1 MEIKQKLKSCLSM
14 LIAFTVGF
22 SCISPTAFADENNLG
37 AKRKQVIGV
46 ADRILERDDLAT
58 RFRGTTYTDNE
69 NYDNF
74 SDTLWYNTWE
84 NAQKWKFKANGLSE
98 NECDNAIGEMLYN
111 EAVYGFPMS
120 HFLKKDGL
128 YKGPYKIVKVKKI
141 AGKKY
146 YQEIYKKEKDSD
158 NNDIELNDIKAL
170 FDENVRIIKEGNS
183 YDIQMNVKTDKVQS
197 LSAAYI
203 NRIAGKEV
211 YREYIKDPV
220 NNEKD
225 GGFLL
230 GGIPGELTGENIVVF
245 DMTYVDASGSKRTL
259 EPFGIEIDY
268 AALQRKNDW
277 ELPNYKKNLLDKAQE
292 FQMNTSAIMSSED
305 AKYVDE
311 HKKKIIDKALSEI
324 DEFIKSDDISYDRF
338 YDIAN
343 PIIDMEYGFKM
354 IHGIKNMI
362 KIHKS
367 SIGTL
372 YTNKTYSQKSL
383 DEFEKY
389 LDDLEKDLT
398 FKTLKDLVLDSYKVN
413 NASMIML
420 RYNTSKLEE
429 LIKQA
434 GAKKQSDYTVE
445 SYLKMLQV
453 KAEAEKWVEL
463 CKVYKDPSNETSTLE
478 KKLEKALK
486 DLVPTK
492 PEVEKVKLTLIG
504 ENITST
510 PQAGDIEKG
519 TEIVITLT
527 PDTNKV
533 VKVFTVNDVD
543 KKSKLQDNK
552 YKFNIQE
559 NTTVKV
565 EYENKPQIE
574 EKVYTVDVKFLN
586 ADGIGS
592 LSMANQCLDSR
603 AKLVMGKENKL
614 MLKLMPMY
622 KENSPTGIIDK
633 IYYYD
638 IDHTKV
644 ELKTLE
650 TKKIKISYQ
659 EYEQEYVYPTK
670 VEMPVDGESNKIS
683 MHMTVKSPMLGND
696 PHPNDAILTID
707 YENKTDGYEEEQD
720 NDKKKELSD
729 AVYYL
734 QEGLKTYSY
743 LIPSKMQKETRNLI
757 AEGKKVLNNYSATP
771 EQIDEMLAKIT
782 KQREKINKLISVHRL
797 YEDAK
802 ATYKD
807 DVESGKYSK
816 ESMEAMKKVLDRAAE
831 LISKQDITDED
842 IDELLSMDLANIYK
856 LERYNTSKLQEEI
869 KKSKEVLNNGKTYTK
884 ETKEALEI
892 VIEKAEKYVNDA
904 KETRWIADER
914 ESLIKELQEKV
925 GELKVTQAPEVDK
938 TPLVNKIAEAE
949 AIAQGKKTDVA
960 YQELQN
966 AIQTAKQKLNTINT
980 VEALKNA
987 VNELQAAIDKFN
999 SSADI
1004 PQELDKTPL
1013 VNKIAEAEAIAQ
1025 GKKTDVAYQEL
1036 QNAIQTAKQKLNTI
1050 NTVED
1055 LQAAVNELDNAINT
1069 FKLSADAPETP
1080 LQKLYREFSEEIEAA
1095 KSLTDESDKF
1105 PQAYNILQSAIEK
1118 AETELNENK
1127 DNIHALKLSFN
1138 NFKISVVEY
1147 KDSNYTALEEIEN
1160 ILKQKDP
1167 DEYIMAQ
1174 GVISATIYKLNDQ
1187 EPSMAD
1193 KSLVKPVRIL
1203 LTNKGYRLVLAFR
1216 SANMGFLK
1224 GFLGELYADKNQGFN
1239 ILEPISTYNVID
1251 VYNDPETGKD
1261 IKMKGN
1267 KYPKETIVSID
1278 KNTNLLPVK
1287 VYIPALENM
1296 SPGDG
1301 TKKANIQ
1308 FDWNTLEINK
1318 VFTTSLKN
1326 KIAEAESITQ
1336 GKKTSAAYQ
1345 ELQNA
1350 VQTAKQKLNTV
1361 NTIDDLQNAVNE
1373 LQAAIDKFNSSAD
1386 IPQELDKTPLV
1397 NKIAEAEAIAQGKK
1411 TDVAYQELQNAI
1423 QTAKQKLNTINTV
1436 EALKN
1441 AVNELQA
1448 AIDKFNS
1455 SADIPQ
1461 ELDKTPLV
1469 NKIAE
1474 AEAIA
1479 QGKKTDVAYQEL
1491 QNAIQTAKQK
1501 LNTIN
1506 TVE

>member
-37 AKRKQVIGV
+37 AKRKQVIEV
-46 ADRILERDDLAT
+46 ADRILKRDDLAT

-338 YDIAN
+338 YEIAN

-354 IHGIKNMI
+354 IPGIKNMI
-362 KIHKS
+362 DIHKS

-543 KKSKLQDNK
+543 KKLKLQDNK

-938 TPLVNKIAEAE
+938 TPLVNKI
-949 AIAQGKKTDVA
+949 T
-960 YQELQN
+960 
-966 AIQTAKQKLNTINT
+966 
-980 VEALKNA
+980 
-987 VNELQAAIDKFN
+987 
-999 SSADI
+999 
-1004 PQELDKTPL
+1004 
-1013 VNKIAEAEAIAQ
+1013 EAEAIAQ

-1095 KSLTDESDKF
+1095 KSLTDEGDKF

-1251 VYNDPETGKD
+1251 VYNDPEIGKD

-1318 VFTTSLKN
+1318 VFTTSLVN

-1373 LQAAIDKFNSSAD
+1373 LQVAINKFNSSAD
-1386 IPQELDKTPLV
+1386 IPQEVDKTPLV
-1397 NKIAEAEAIAQGKK
+1397 NKITEAESITQGKK
-1411 TDVAYQELQNAI
+1411 TSAAYQELQNAV
-1423 QTAKQKLNTINTV
+1423 QTAKQKLNTVIR
-1436 EALKN
+1436 
-1441 AVNELQA
+1441 
-1448 AIDKFNS
+1448 
-1455 SADIPQ
+1455 
-1461 ELDKTPLV
+1461 
-1469 NKIAE
+1469 
-1474 AEAIA
+1474 
-1479 QGKKTDVAYQEL
+1479 
-1491 QNAIQTAKQK
+1491 
-1501 LNTIN
+1501 
-1506 TVE
+1506 

>member
-338 YDIAN
+338 YEIAN

-354 IHGIKNMI
+354 IPGIKNMI
-362 KIHKS
+362 DIHKS

-743 LIPSKMQKETRNLI
+743 LIPPKMQKETRNLI

-1025 GKKTDVAYQEL
+1025 G
-1036 QNAIQTAKQKLNTI
+1036 
-1050 NTVED
+1050 
-1055 LQAAVNELDNAINT
+1055 
-1069 FKLSADAPETP
+1069 
-1080 LQKLYREFSEEIEAA
+1080 
-1095 KSLTDESDKF
+1095 
-1105 PQAYNILQSAIEK
+1105 
-1118 AETELNENK
+1118 
-1127 DNIHALKLSFN
+1127 
-1138 NFKISVVEY
+1138 
-1147 KDSNYTALEEIEN
+1147 
-1160 ILKQKDP
+1160 
-1167 DEYIMAQ
+1167 
-1174 GVISATIYKLNDQ
+1174 
-1187 EPSMAD
+1187 
-1193 KSLVKPVRIL
+1193 
-1203 LTNKGYRLVLAFR
+1203 
-1216 SANMGFLK
+1216 
-1224 GFLGELYADKNQGFN
+1224 
-1239 ILEPISTYNVID
+1239 
-1251 VYNDPETGKD
+1251 
-1261 IKMKGN
+1261 
-1267 KYPKETIVSID
+1267 
-1278 KNTNLLPVK
+1278 
-1287 VYIPALENM
+1287 
-1296 SPGDG
+1296 
-1301 TKKANIQ
+1301 
-1308 FDWNTLEINK
+1308 
-1318 VFTTSLKN
+1318 
-1326 KIAEAESITQ
+1326 
-1336 GKKTSAAYQ
+1336 
-1345 ELQNA
+1345 
-1350 VQTAKQKLNTV
+1350 
-1361 NTIDDLQNAVNE
+1361 
-1373 LQAAIDKFNSSAD
+1373 
-1386 IPQELDKTPLV
+1386 
-1397 NKIAEAEAIAQGKK
+1397 
-1411 TDVAYQELQNAI
+1411 
-1423 QTAKQKLNTINTV
+1423 
-1436 EALKN
+1436 
-1441 AVNELQA
+1441 
-1448 AIDKFNS
+1448 
-1455 SADIPQ
+1455 
-1461 ELDKTPLV
+1461 
-1469 NKIAE
+1469 
-1474 AEAIA
+1474 
-1479 QGKKTDVAYQEL
+1479 
-1491 QNAIQTAKQK
+1491 
-1501 LNTIN
+1501 
-1506 TVE
+1506 